1 MSTPFS
7 RVSRMPVS
15 LRPALVTAAATLLL
29 ALHWWLGVT
38 GWLGKTVTS
47 DETAHLVSG
56 YSYWRFNDYRLQPE
70 NGNLPQRWGALP
82 LLVQQ
87 PRLEPADNPSAW
99 SLSHVWALGQVFFF
113 ESGNNTDFMLAT
125 ARATMALLSVATAW
139 LVFAWSRRL
148 WGDAAGLFSLALYT
162 FSPTT
167 LAHGPLVTSDMAAAL
182 ALLVAAGAF
191 WRYLEHPSVGRLA
204 ASLGFTGLAAVA
216 KFSFLIL
223 VPVYG
228 LLLGLHLLLRRADG
242 HRLGPRDW
250 GRLATAGAA
259 HVVAVWALV
268 WLFFGFRHSGFAPGL
283 PPGWKYYVPWSELV
297 PATGLRREVLL
308 FLKEWRL
315 FPEAYVHGFAYVL
328 EAAQNRGA
336 FLIGHHSPH
345 GWWWFFPYAFLIKT
359 PLAELAATGLALVAL
374 LHRVVGP
381 TGRAALVA
389 RLRPLAPL
397 LVLPAVYW
405 AVSITSNLNI
415 GHRHLLPIYPPLFIL
430 VGGLL
435 RPAAGRRIRAAAA
448 GLAVLAAVESSA
460 IRPHYL
466 AFFNS
471 TVGGPAQGWRH
482 LVDSS
487 LDWGQEL
494 PALAQWLDQHRRPG
508 EKIYLS
514 YFGMGDARYEG
525 IDAEPLAPYF
535 HHYRP
540 RYWRELEPGLYCVGA
555 TMLQDPYS
563 SWNGPWTARHEGV
576 YRNLLRAMRE
586 ELASGER
593 TPLIEEFGEG
603 PSHPLWNLERLR
615 FARLSLYLR
624 QRAPAVVLGHSLRVY
639 RLDEAELR
647 ILVDGTPE
655 ELAELIERANP
666 SR

>member
-1 MSTPFS
+1 
-7 RVSRMPVS
+7 MPAS

-70 NGNLPQRWGALP
+70 NGNLPQRWAALP

-87 PRLEPADNPSAW
+87 PRLEPADIPSAW
-99 SLSHVWALGQVFFF
+99 SLSHVWAIGQRFFF
-113 ESGNNTDFMLAT
+113 ESGNDTDFMLAT
-125 ARATMALLSVATAW
+125 ARGVMALLSVATAG

-148 WGDAAGLFSLALYT
+148 WGDAAGLFSLALYA

-167 LAHGPLVTSDMAAAL
+167 LAHGPLVTSDMAATM
-182 ALLVAAGAF
+182 ALLGATAAF
-191 WRYLEHPSVGRLA
+191 WRYLERPTGGRLA
-204 ASLGFTGLAAVA
+204 ASLLLTGLSAVA

-228 LLLGLHLLLRRADG
+228 LLLGLHLLWRHRDG
-242 HRLGPRDW
+242 QRPVPRDW
-250 GRLATAGAA
+250 ARLAAAGTG
-259 HVVAVWALV
+259 HVLAVWATV
-268 WLFFGFRHSGFAPGL
+268 WLFFGFRHSGFAPDL
-283 PPGWKYYVPWSELV
+283 PPGWKYYVPWSELL
-297 PATGLRREVLL
+297 PDEGLRRHVLL
-308 FLKEWRL
+308 FLREWRL

-336 FLIGHHSPH
+336 FLIGQHSAT

-359 PLAELAATGLALVAL
+359 PLAELGAAALALVVL
-374 LHRVVGP
+374 LRRMAGAG
-381 TGRAALVA
+381 GRAAVAA

-397 LVLPAVYW
+397 LALPAVYW

-415 GHRHLLPIYPPLFIL
+415 GHRHLLPVYPPLLIL
-430 VGGLL
+430 AGGLL
-435 RPAAGRRIRAAAA
+435 RPAAGRGLRTAALALA
-448 GLAVLAAVESSA
+448 GLAVVESTA
-460 IRPHYL
+460 VRPHYL
-466 AFFNS
+466 AFFNA
-471 TVGGPAQGWRH
+471 TVGGPTQGWRH

-494 PALAQWLDQHRRPG
+494 PGLARWLGEHRHPG

-576 YRNLLRAMRE
+576 YRNLLRSMRE

-593 TPLIEEFGEG
+593 APLIEEFGEG

-615 FARLSLYLR
+615 FARISLYLR
-624 QRAPAVVLGHSLRVY
+624 QRRPETVIGHSLMVY
-639 RLDEAELR
+639 RLDAAELR
-647 ILVDGTPE
+647 TLVDGTPE
-655 ELAELIERANP
+655 ELAGLLEQAAA

>member
-1 MSTPFS
+1 MFASH
-7 RVSRMPVS
+7 
-15 LRPALVTAAATLLL
+15 RPTLVTAAATLLL
-29 ALHWWLGVT
+29 ALHWWLGVS
-38 GWLGKTVTS
+38 GWMGKTVTS

-99 SLSHVWALGQVFFF
+99 SLSHVWAIGQLFFF
-113 ESGNNTDFMLAT
+113 ESGNSTDFMLAT
-125 ARATMALLSVATAW
+125 SRGMMALLSVATAW

-148 WGDAAGLFSLALYT
+148 WGDAAGLFSLTLYA

-182 ALLVAAGAF
+182 ALLVATGAF
-191 WRYLEHPSVGRLA
+191 WRYLERPTTGRLL
-204 ASLGFTGLAAVA
+204 ASLLLTGLAAVA

-228 LLLGLHLLLRRADG
+228 LLVGLNLLVRHRDGLRPA
-242 HRLGPRDW
+242 PRDW
-250 GRLATAGAA
+250 ARLATTGTA
-259 HVVAVWALV
+259 HVIAVWATV
-268 WLFFGFRHSGFAPGL
+268 WLFFGFRYSGFAPDL
-283 PPGWKYYVPWSELV
+283 PPGWKYYVPWSELL
-297 PATGLRREVLL
+297 PDEGLRRDVLV
-308 FLKEWRL
+308 FLKDWRL

-336 FLIGHHSPH
+336 FLIGNYSAT

-359 PLAELAATGLALVAL
+359 PLAELGAAAAASIAL
-374 LHRVVGP
+374 LHRLLGR
-381 TGRAALVA
+381 GDRAALVS
-389 RLRPLAPL
+389 RLRPLVPL
-397 LVLPAVYW
+397 LALPAVYCT
-405 AVSITSNLNI
+405 VSITSNLNI
-415 GHRHLLPIYPPLFIL
+415 GHRHLLPIYSPLFIL
-430 VGGLL
+430 AGGLL
-435 RPAAGRRIRAAAA
+435 RPAAGRSLRTAGLALA
-448 GLAVLAAVESSA
+448 GLAVVESTA
-460 IRPHYL
+460 VRPHYL
-466 AFFNS
+466 AFFNV
-471 TVGGPAQGWRH
+471 TAGGPSQGWRH

-494 PALAQWLDQHRRPG
+494 PALARWLENHRRPG

-586 ELASGER
+586 ELASGDR
-593 TPLIEEFGEG
+593 TALIEEFGEG

-615 FARLSLYLR
+615 FARISLYLR
-624 QRAPAVVLGHSLRVY
+624 QRPPETVIGHSLMVY
-639 RLDEAELR
+639 RLNAAELR

-655 ELAELIERANP
+655 ELAGLLEQAAA